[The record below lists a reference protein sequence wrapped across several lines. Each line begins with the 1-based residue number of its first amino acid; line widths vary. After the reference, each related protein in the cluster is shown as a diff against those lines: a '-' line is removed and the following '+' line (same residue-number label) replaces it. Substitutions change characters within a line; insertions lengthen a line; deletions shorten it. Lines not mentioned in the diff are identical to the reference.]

1 MIDNAEKSTW
11 NEFWSRLNVFWLL
24 LLVVVSKEARS
35 EEATSLL
42 LSPPVPGTI
51 RVATFNVSLHRKAL
65 GELSQDLKKGDVQ
78 AKRLAMIVQAVNP
91 DILLA
96 NELDYDGGESA
107 KLLLDE
113 YLGKSN
119 DSRRLKHFFTS
130 EVNTGVPSGLD
141 IDKNGKIGG
150 PNDAFG
156 FGEYPG
162 QYGFA
167 VFSRFP
173 IAEKQVRSFQ
183 KFLWSKMPGA
193 LRPMNV
199 DGTPYWSD
207 EIWNQ
212 LRLSSKTHLDVPVDI
227 DGKTLHILAS
237 HPTPPVFD
245 KEEDKNGRRNHDE
258 IRLMRDYATGGPG
271 TEYIYSDQGTAGS
284 LGPSANFVILGD
296 LNADPNDGSG
306 IPAGIQALLDSPRVN
321 SKSIPRSKGGLQ
333 AAQLQGKKNAHHRG
347 DPGQDTGD
355 FNDNNP
361 GNLRCDF
368 VLPSKECE
376 VVASG
381 VFWPTSEDLQSVDK
395 DLLSA
400 SDHRL
405 VWIDIKLP

>member
-1 MIDNAEKSTW
+1 MMP
-11 NEFWSRLNVFWLL
+11 LNRIITSACFAIALL
-24 LLVVVSKEARS
+24 QTLVAQ
-35 EEATSLL
+35 EATIAL
-42 LSPPVPGTI
+42 PPPATGVI

-65 GELSQDLKKGDVQ
+65 GELSKDLKKGDAQV
-78 AKRLAMIVQAVNP
+78 KRLAKIVEMVGP

-96 NELDYDGGESA
+96 NEVDFDGGESA
-107 KLLLDE
+107 KLLLSD
-113 YLGKSN
+113 YFGNAKD
-119 DSRRLKHFFTS
+119 DSRRLKYVFTS
-130 EVNTGVPSGLD
+130 EVNTGMPSGLD

-162 QYGFA
+162 QYGLA

-173 IAEKQVRSFQ
+173 IVEQKIRSFQ
-183 KFLWSKMPGA
+183 KLLWSSMPGA
-193 LRPMNV
+193 LRPMNA

-212 LRLSSKTHLDVPVDI
+212 LRLSSKTHLDVPIEI
-227 DGKTLHILAS
+227 DGKLLHIIAS

-258 IRLMRDYATGGPG
+258 IRLIKDYVAGGPG
-271 TEYIYSDQGTAGS
+271 TEYLRSDQGTVGP
-284 LGPSANFVILGD
+284 LDPSANFVILGD

-306 IPAGIQALLDSPRVN
+306 LPEGIKALLNCPRVQ
-321 SKSIPRSKGGLQ
+321 SKTIPRSEGGRQ
-333 AAQLQGKKNAHHRG
+333 AAEKQGKANANQRG
-347 DPGQDTGD
+347 DAGEDTGD
-355 FNDNNP
+355 FNDKNP

-368 VLPSKECE
+368 VLPSVGYE

-381 VFWPTSEDLQSVDK
+381 VFWPTTEQLATLDK
-395 DLLSA
+395 DLLGA

-405 VWIDIKLP
+405 VWIDIRPQL